1 MIVAGTLEAWSVGW
15 RHRPLVAVI
24 SLVGIVLLAALVGVM
39 LGVID
44 PDSDMFAGRNHV
56 NVWLGSS
63 LLLSGNAMELFRGAE
78 IYSSYVLSVF
88 GVEAGWQYWGYL
100 PHALLVFAP
109 FALMPYLPSA
119 LVFLMATLAL
129 YGHAVSLQER
139 NFPLFSALLLLPF
152 LLANILAADS
162 GYLTAALM
170 LYGLGLRDRHPVLAG
185 IAIGALTIKPQ
196 LGLLLPVLLIF
207 EGNWRTF
214 LAAVV
219 TALVMVALSLAL
231 VGVNGWIGYAAF
243 NAPYQIYLMNN
254 LGGFFPNLVPSV
266 FGSMRSLG
274 FAAEAARLFHLPV
287 ALAAIAA
294 FIWSLMRFQSPLAR
308 SRSLLYATFLISPY
322 TQSHDL
328 GALAALAALA
338 ARPEPALPRSLA
350 MLRIT
355 LSVLVAFV
363 PLVTLL
369 LGLKGLPLAPLVLLL
384 AYGVTLATDRMIEAS
399 SAAPSRVQLA

>member
-1 MIVAGTLEAWSVGW
+1 MIVSETQETWREGW
-15 RHRPLVAVI
+15 RHRPLAAVI
-24 SLVGIVLLAALVGVM
+24 SLVGIVLLAVLFGVM
-39 LGVID
+39 LGLVD
-44 PDSDMFAGRNHV
+44 PDADMFAGRNHV

-78 IYSSYVLSVF
+78 VYSTHVLSVF
-88 GVEAGWQYWGYL
+88 GVGAGWQYWSYL

-109 FALMPYLPSA
+109 FSLMPYLPSA

-129 YGHAVSLQER
+129 YGHAVSLQDR
-139 NFPLFSALLLLPF
+139 DFPPFSALLLLPF

-185 IAIGALTIKPQ
+185 IAIGVLTIKPQ

-214 LAAVV
+214 LAAVA
-219 TALVMVALSLAL
+219 TALVMVALSLSL

-274 FAAEAARLFHLPV
+274 FPAEAARLFHLPV

-294 FIWSLMRFQSPLAR
+294 FIWSLMRLQSPLAR

-338 ARPEPALPRSLA
+338 ARPESALPRSLA
-350 MLRIT
+350 MLRIA
-355 LSVLVAFV
+355 LSVLVALV
-363 PLVTLL
+363 PLITLL

-399 SAAPSRVQLA
+399 AAPARVQMA

>member
-1 MIVAGTLEAWSVGW
+1 MIVSETRETWREGW
-15 RHRPLVAVI
+15 RHWPLAAVI
-24 SLVGIVLLAALVGVM
+24 SLVGIVLLAVLFGVM
-39 LGVID
+39 LGLVD
-44 PDSDMFAGRNHV
+44 PDADMFAGRNHV

-78 IYSSYVLSVF
+78 VYSTHVLSVF
-88 GVEAGWQYWGYL
+88 GVGAGWQYWSYL

-109 FALMPYLPSA
+109 FSLMPYLPSA

-129 YGHAVSLQER
+129 YGHAVSLQDR
-139 NFPLFSALLLLPF
+139 DFPPFSALLLLPF

-185 IAIGALTIKPQ
+185 IAIGVLTIKPQ

-214 LAAVV
+214 LAAVA
-219 TALVMVALSLAL
+219 TALVMVALSLSL

-274 FAAEAARLFHLPV
+274 FPAEAARLFHLPV

-294 FIWSLMRFQSPLAR
+294 FIWSLMRLQSPLAR

-338 ARPEPALPRSLA
+338 ARPESALPRSLA
-350 MLRIT
+350 MLRIA
-355 LSVLVAFV
+355 LSVLVALV
-363 PLVTLL
+363 PLITLL

-399 SAAPSRVQLA
+399 AAPARVQMA

>member
-1 MIVAGTLEAWSVGW
+1 MIVSETQETWREGW
-15 RHRPLVAVI
+15 RHWPLAAVI
-24 SLVGIVLLAALVGVM
+24 SLVGIVLLAVLFGVM
-39 LGVID
+39 LGLVD
-44 PDSDMFAGRNHV
+44 PDADMFAGRNHV

-78 IYSSYVLSVF
+78 VYSTHVLSVF
-88 GVEAGWQYWGYL
+88 GVGAGWQYWSYL

-109 FALMPYLPSA
+109 FSLMPYLPSA

-129 YGHAVSLQER
+129 YGHAVSLQDR
-139 NFPLFSALLLLPF
+139 DFPPFSALLLLPF

-185 IAIGALTIKPQ
+185 IAIGVLTIKPQ

-214 LAAVV
+214 LAAVA

-274 FAAEAARLFHLPV
+274 FPAEAARLFHLPV

-294 FIWSLMRFQSPLAR
+294 FIWSLMRLQSPLAR

-338 ARPEPALPRSLA
+338 ARPESALPRSLA
-350 MLRIT
+350 MLRIA
-355 LSVLVAFV
+355 LSVLVALV
-363 PLVTLL
+363 PLITLL

-399 SAAPSRVQLA
+399 AAPARVQLA